1 MPLPPTTAAESEFPS
16 TLVLV
21 SGLPADAHALVAGD
35 LGDPSYR
42 IDSFAESLD
51 LMRRV
56 AHSSVAATL
65 VVLKPDDG
73 QAPDPL
79 LVFSARLASVQED
92 SQSLEMD
99 LPLGTAQ
106 VPKGLRL
113 RGSVKLQG
121 VIVTFE
127 CETLGTRH
135 GADGQSAVLMA
146 RLPFRLYR
154 LQRRDSFRVPLT
166 HQTGVS
172 ITLKAGVRPLE
183 NIKALDMSC
192 GGVSVLLRAPLEAVH
207 QGKRFPRATVR
218 LGVGSGSE
226 QTYQVDMLVRHVR
239 LAPPGLNQLLAHK
252 PPPAPP
258 VQRPAAK
265 YATKAGGSS
274 GFRESA
280 MAAVGAL
287 LQPELLQLGIEFE
300 SMPTALERHLAQL
313 VNELGVRLMTRVKED
328 E

>member
-1 MPLPPTTAAESEFPS
+1 MFQPPNTVVNSEFHS
-16 TLVLV
+16 ALALVAE
-21 SGLPADAHALVAGD
+21 LPADAHPLLAGD
-35 LGDPSYR
+35 LGDPRYR

-56 AHSSVAATL
+56 TNSSVAATL
-65 VVLKPDDG
+65 VVLMPDDG

-92 SQSLEMD
+92 SQSLELD

-135 GADGQSAVLMA
+135 GADGQSAVLTA
-146 RLPFRLYR
+146 RLPSQLYR
-154 LQRRDSFRVPLT
+154 LQRRDSFRVPLP
-166 HQTGVS
+166 HQAGVS
-172 ITLKAGVRPLE
+172 ITLKEGVRALE

-192 GGVSVLLRAPLEAVH
+192 GGVSVLLSAPLELV
-207 QGKRFPRATVR
+207 QRGKRFPRATVR

-239 LAPPGLNQLLAHK
+239 LAPPSLNQLLAHK
-252 PPPAPP
+252 APPPPAR
-258 VQRPAAK
+258 RPATA
-265 YATKAGGSS
+265 YATQAGGSS
-274 GFRESA
+274 GFRGSA
-280 MAAVGAL
+280 LAAVGAL

-300 SMPTALERHLAQL
+300 HMPTALERQLAQL
-313 VNELGVRLMTRVKED
+313 VNELGVRLMKRVKVD
-328 E
+328 D